1 MPSTTREYL
10 DVLATHRGDALV
22 VTTMTAA
29 RVWSLVSPVAHD
41 VNYLPSAMSHASDMA
56 LGLALARPSQRV
68 VCVNGDG
75 SLLMNLGSLVTAAH
89 CRASNLVQIVIV
101 NDAYLITGGSPI
113 PGRATVDWPGLARA
127 AGWPVAVHCD
137 EAAVFAELAPSFLS
151 ADGPVL
157 ISVAVVDPPDLAMRL
172 PPVHP
177 GESLRILRK
186 MNTVSTTATP

>member
-29 RVWSLVSPVAHD
+29 KVWSLVSPVAHD

-89 CRASNLVQIVIV
+89 CRASNLVQIMIV
-101 NDAYLITGGSPI
+101 NDAD
-113 PGRATVDWPGLARA
+113 ATPEQIA
-127 AGWPVAVHCD
+127 ALVAQSQKRS
-137 EAAVFAELAPSFLS
+137 AVFDILVNPTE
-151 ADGPVL
+151 V
-157 ISVAVVDPPDLAMRL
+157 
-172 PPVHP
+172 
-177 GESLRILRK
+177 RITSSK
-186 MNTVSTTATP
+186 A